1 MNVKTAFAGEFDDFC
16 VGCDGGIVATYMGVE
31 A

>member
-1 MNVKTAFAGEFDDFC
+1 MGEKTAFAGELDDFC
-16 VGCDGGIVATYMGVE
+16 EDCDGGIVATYMGVE